1 MGQRGP
7 APTPTNILKGRG
19 SWRATKNRREPHPQL
34 GQPPCPEWLT
44 EDGKKEWAHVAE
56 LVDGMGVMSHVDGEA
71 LGRYCHLITQWR
83 ELQDFI
89 TKNGISYPVRTP
101 IIRDAKGAE
110 IGGGDILSFRLFPQV
125 RVAKE
130 LTRELARLEAEFGL
144 TPAARS
150 RIIVQG
156 TTKEADIVTGKG
168 RFFATGS

>member
-1 MGQRGP
+1 M
-7 APTPTNILKGRG
+7 
-19 SWRATKNRREPHPQL
+19 
-34 GQPPCPEWLT
+34 
-44 EDGKKEWAHVAE
+44 E

-71 LGRYCHLITQWR
+71 LGRYCHLLTQWR
-83 ELQDFI
+83 ELQYFI

-101 IIRDAKGAE
+101 IIRDAKGKE
-110 IGGGDILSFRLFPQV
+110 IGGGEVLSFRIFPQV

-156 TTKEADIVTGKG
+156 TTKEADIVDGKA
-168 RFFATGS
+168 RFFSTGS